1 MHECVY
7 KTSIRRLKSGEKK
20 ADLLGNWNL
29 RPKEQHNDFSGFSF
43 CFMYPILG
51 AEEAG
56 NMEMPISTDKREKK
70 ERKRKLH

>member
-56 NMEMPISTDKREKK
+56 NQEALIATKK
-70 ERKRKLH
+70 KHLKKSLPSS

>member
-56 NMEMPISTDKREKK
+56 NQEALIATEKK
-70 ERKRKLH
+70 TPQEKPAL